1 MIKRLCYFNIYVMRV
16 RKYLDFI
23 KEEFNETPESYISTA
38 LSQIKQKVD
47 KMFDFQEGDIDNPP
61 EPEEDPTKIKKISTK
76 DSNKMTFEDLGVTL
90 ESSEIS
96 KYSKLYDSLTV
107 KFTDDSNT
115 YTLII
120 MIDIK
125 EAIPTEQEKEKNF
138 DSDDIEDC
146 YIKFKKYSLDN
157 LTEIIGQ
164 LNKNIKIKDIDE
176 EFLIDLKIEL
186 DEKFGGEEDDFEI
199 ETN

>member
-1 MIKRLCYFNIYVMRV
+1 MIV

-23 KEEFNETPESYISTA
+23 KEEMFAETPESYISTA
-38 LSQIKQKVD
+38 LSQIKQKID
-47 KMFDFQEGDIDNPP
+47 KMFDFQQGDVDNPP
-61 EPEEDPTKIKKISTK
+61 EAEEDPTKIKKMSTK
-76 DSNKMTFEDLGVTL
+76 DSNKMTFEDLGVAL

-107 KFTDDSNT
+107 KFTDDQNT
-115 YTLII
+115 YTLIL

-125 EAIPTEQEKEKNF
+125 EAIPKDKEKNF
-138 DSDDIEDC
+138 DSDDIEQC

-164 LNKNIKIKDIDE
+164 ISKNIDIKDIDE

-186 DEKFGGEEDDFEI
+186 DEKYGGDDDEFEI
-199 ETN
+199 ETNK